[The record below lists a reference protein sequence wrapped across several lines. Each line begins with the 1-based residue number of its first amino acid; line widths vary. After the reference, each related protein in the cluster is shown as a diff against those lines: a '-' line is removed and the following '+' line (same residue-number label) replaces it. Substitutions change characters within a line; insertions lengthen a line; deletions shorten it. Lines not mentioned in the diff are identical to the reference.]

1 MRLPDQLPLRLDIER
16 ALMDSALPESIPL
29 HPPTAKKVLAD
40 PLAATEFVRAWQA
53 YEPQAEV
60 EWVTRRWAHLGQ
72 QRVPARVHIGSW
84 ERVAELSGQAS
95 TLASARSRFAE
106 LVGLFPCSPG
116 LPGFRAAA
124 ARTHAAWLSLDNLDF
139 TRLTKALTW
148 LYAHPTSGLRPR
160 AVPVEGVDTKWI
172 ESHQRLLL
180 RLLKPLGLA
189 TLGLSLTD
197 ATLRL
202 RFLDPSLAP
211 TPELLD
217 IAVPFHALPLPLGLT
232 VVIVENKET
241 FLALPQAPVGS
252 NALLVFGAGYSG
264 AQLASLDWVR
274 GGNVLYWGDADADGY
289 AILNALRSHM
299 GAGVAGGAEAGA
311 AGAVGLGASLGASAG
326 AGFGCVESVA
336 MDSATVAK
344 FLHLSVDDPGDAT
357 RHLPHLTE
365 EEENARRLLVARGNR
380 RLEQERVSLD
390 WALAQEA
397 FAAIWG

>member
-16 ALMDSALPESIPL
+16 ALLGSALPESIPL
-29 HPPTAKKVLAD
+29 RPPTAKKVLAE
-40 PLAATEFVRAWQA
+40 PLVATEFVRAWQA
-53 YEPQAEV
+53 YEPQVEV

-84 ERVAELSGQAS
+84 ERVAELTGQAS
-95 TLASARSRFAE
+95 TLALARSRFAE

-116 LPGFRAAA
+116 FPGFRATV
-124 ARTHAAWLSLDNLDF
+124 ARTHSTWLSLDNLDF
-139 TRLTKALTW
+139 TRLTNTLTW
-148 LYAHPTSGLRPR
+148 MYTHPASGLRPR
-160 AVPVEGVDTKWI
+160 AVPVEGVDTKWV
-172 ESHQRLLL
+172 ESHQSLLL

-211 TPELLD
+211 TPNLLD
-217 IAVPFHALPLPLGLT
+217 IAVPFNALPLPLGLT

-252 NALLVFGAGYSG
+252 NAVLVFGAGYSG

-274 GGNVLYWGDADADGY
+274 GGKVLYWGDADADGY

-299 GAGVAGGAEAGA
+299 GAGVAGAAGA
-311 AGAVGLGASLGASAG
+311 AGA
-326 AGFGCVESVA
+326 GFGQVESVA

-357 RHLPHLTE
+357 RHLPFLTE
-365 EEENARRLLVARGNR
+365 EEENARRLLITRGNR

-397 FAAIWG
+397 FAGIWG

>member
-1 MRLPDQLPLRLDIER
+1 MRLPDKLPLRLDIER
-16 ALMDSALPESIPL
+16 ALLGSALPESIPL
-29 HPPTAKKVLAD
+29 HPPTAKKVLAE
-40 PLAATEFVRAWQA
+40 PLVATEFVRAWQA
-53 YEPQAEV
+53 YEPQTEV
-60 EWVTRRWAHLGQ
+60 QWVTRRWAHLGQ

-84 ERVAELSGQAS
+84 ERVAELTGQSSA
-95 TLASARSRFAE
+95 LASARSRFTE

-124 ARTHAAWLSLDNLDF
+124 ARTHSTWLSLDNLDF

-172 ESHQRLLL
+172 ESHQSLLL

-211 TPELLD
+211 APDLLD
-217 IAVPFHALPLPLGLT
+217 IAVPFNALPLPLGLT

-252 NALLVFGAGYSG
+252 NAVLVFGAGYSG
-264 AQLASLDWVR
+264 AQLASLDWVH

-299 GAGVAGGAEAGA
+299 GAGVAGA
-311 AGAVGLGASLGASAG
+311 AG
-326 AGFGCVESVA
+326 AGFGQVESVA
-336 MDSATVAK
+336 MDSVTVAK

-357 RHLPHLTE
+357 RHLPFLTE
-365 EEENARRLLVARGNR
+365 EEENARRLLITRGNR

-397 FAAIWG
+397 FAGIWG